1 MQNYCRSR
9 VFLYEKHQPWGAK
22 QLAEL
27 RAISFRT
34 TGTSSAVVGHV
45 LAGKNS
51 PESSC
56 YSRFCST
63 VIFFFLSSLSSQE
76 RECERNE
83 PKHPV
88 RIFSP
93 SLTPLHLCISQR
105 AGKRACSSQQNKT
118 HSTFRQDTW
127 KTCWFSQIYL
137 PGLSIAFVFMQL
149 WNEALR
155 YETWRWL
162 PPWNWGAVPV
172 FTFSSV
178 PALSS
183 PSTPSLHLHITE
195 VLQLQF
201 LQFCWL

>member
-34 TGTSSAVVGHV
+34 TSTSSAVVGHV
-45 LAGKNS
+45 PAGKNS

-63 VIFFFLSSLSSQE
+63 VIFFFPFFSL
-76 RECERNE
+76 
-83 PKHPV
+83 
-88 RIFSP
+88 
-93 SLTPLHLCISQR
+93 LT
-105 AGKRACSSQQNKT
+105 GKRMWKKWTKTSCEDFLTFSDPIASLHFSKSREKACSSQQNKT

>member
-1 MQNYCRSR
+1 MSR
-9 VFLYEKHQPWGAK
+9 LVKTALSHHVIADSVA
-22 QLAEL
+22 QL
-27 RAISFRT
+27 
-34 TGTSSAVVGHV
+34 
-45 LAGKNS
+45 
-51 PESSC
+51 
-56 YSRFCST
+56 
-63 VIFFFLSSLSSQE
+63 FFFSFLLSPHRKENVKEMNQNILWG
-76 RECERNE
+76 
-83 PKHPV
+83 
-88 RIFSP
+88 FS
-93 SLTPLHLCISQR
+93 HLLWPHCICISQR

-162 PPWNWGAVPV
+162 PPWNWGVVPV

>member
-34 TGTSSAVVGHV
+34 TSTSSAVVGHV
-45 LAGKNS
+45 PAGKNS

-93 SLTPLHLCISQR
+93 SLTPLHLHFSKSR
-105 AGKRACSSQQNKT
+105 EKSLQQPAEQNTLHFQTRYMKNLLVLSDL
-118 HSTFRQDTW
+118 STRI
-127 KTCWFSQIYL
+127 KYC
-137 PGLSIAFVFMQL
+137 
-149 WNEALR
+149 
-155 YETWRWL
+155 
-162 PPWNWGAVPV
+162 
-172 FTFSSV
+172 
-178 PALSS
+178 
-183 PSTPSLHLHITE
+183 
-195 VLQLQF
+195 
-201 LQFCWL
+201 FCVYATVK